1 MVVALQR
8 LEAWGDRSSSPRG
21 GPNAL
26 SWGSAALQ
34 GLASRRFRADIGS
47 ARPVRRFHALRVITG
62 LDVRTAE
69 AARGPSC
76 AFAPLQRSIAAG
88 PHRAVGLS
96 ASVAMPPLMGFHA
109 LRHDLGAKSSV
120 RCGVASRRRPA
131 PRPGFGYPLR
141 GVHRRPYRRTRRR
154 SALGLR
160 PSRLRSRRPR
170 PSRGPCR
177 PDVLARHPS
186 LAGGAPASAF
196 TALLSSRALDPRP
209 RGLESSSF
217 LGLSPSEPSPPPSG
231 PSLVVARPALPPLR
245 GVTFRPAWVTG
256 PYEAKGSADPSPD
269 CRLPWGFA
277 PSDRRGAPFAVP
289 GSGLMDSP
297 RGADRL
303 RDRLPL

>member
-1 MVVALQR
+1 MGFRGTPGTRIGPVQGGHWFRPTRAAFPR
-8 LEAWGDRSSSPRG
+8 PSGDRRS
-21 GPNAL
+21 
-26 SWGSAALQ
+26 
-34 GLASRRFRADIGS
+34 
-47 ARPVRRFHALRVITG
+47 
-62 LDVRTAE
+62 DVRTAE

-88 PHRAVGLS
+88 PHRTAEPCGS
-96 ASVAMPPLMGFHA
+96 ADDA
-109 LRHDLGAKSSV
+109 SSPELHCPTTQS
-120 RCGVASRRRPA
+120 RAGGPVASDASPRRSV

-154 SALGLR
+154 SIPGLR
-160 PSRLRSRRPR
+160 PSRLRSRRPY

-177 PDVLARHPS
+177 PDVLARRIS

-196 TALLSSRALDPRP
+196 TALLSSRVGDPDPRGP
-209 RGLESSSF
+209 ESSSF

-245 GVTFRPAWVTG
+245 GVTFRPARVSG
-256 PYEAKGSADPSPD
+256 PYEAEGSAGPSPD

-277 PSDRRGAPFAVP
+277 PSDRHGAPFVAP
-289 GSGLMDSP
+289 GSGLMVSP

-303 RDRLPL
+303 RNRLPL